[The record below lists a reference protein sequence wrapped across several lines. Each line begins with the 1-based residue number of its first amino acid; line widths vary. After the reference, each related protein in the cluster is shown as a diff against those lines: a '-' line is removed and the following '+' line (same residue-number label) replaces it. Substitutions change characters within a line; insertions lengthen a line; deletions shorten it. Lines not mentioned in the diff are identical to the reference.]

1 MREVDGWMDG
11 GRIGEGDM
19 GFPRSGAT
27 FAPPLTSSLTI
38 RTSVSPVHAA
48 LFLLTFLP
56 PPPLSL
62 HLLLLTSCAIPS
74 HLSLSLCLEVCVCL
88 ISLSILVVDLYN
100 ICIPINKSKCRINY
114 DLCFFLISSFFLASS
129 LKPRLRRMGRS
140 LSCLTLSFFSFY

>member
-56 PPPLSL
+56 PPLSL
-62 HLLLLTSCAIPS
+62 SSSPTLDFMCNSLPS
-74 HLSLSLCLEVCVCL
+74 LSLSLFGGVCVF
-88 ISLSILVVDLYN
+88 N
-100 ICIPINKSKCRINY
+100 
-114 DLCFFLISSFFLASS
+114 FFID
-129 LKPRLRRMGRS
+129 P
-140 LSCLTLSFFSFY
+140 SC